1 MLSVKS
7 QEKNRVLK
15 AMKKIIK
22 WFKRHCRKKLRRNYL
37 GIINSKGVRI
47 NINHHQRVIQIK
59 KKASKKIKL

>member
-47 NINHHQRVIQIK
+47 NINHHQRVI
-59 KKASKKIKL
+59 